1 MYYTILHR
9 IPKFFCSTVAVVWIS
24 NKRALG
30 FFGATAQGMLL
41 FFLCLPRLTKA
52 SSDKKKSWFPSFE
65 KVRIFTLAPLAPFK
79 VEAVSLCCLSAH

>member
-9 IPKFFCSTVAVVWIS
+9 IPRFFCSTVAVVWIS

-41 FFLCLPRLTKA
+41 FFFVLAKA
-52 SSDKKKSWFPSFE
+52 NKGQQ
-65 KVRIFTLAPLAPFK
+65 
-79 VEAVSLCCLSAH
+79 